1 MYNYD
6 SGRDRGDRGDRGDRC
21 KPVCAGI
28 VLRNEKK
35 EYLLVLGREHR
46 KWSFPKGH
54 IEDGESWQECAQRE
68 TFEETG
74 LTVSIP
80 DDGRL
85 QGTQPTGDAKR
96 VRKCFT
102 QKSVYFLLK
111 IDCVQGDLE
120 LAPRDVEEIIEINW
134 FDRKKLMGMS
144 RDDVNS
150 DLWQFITALKWI
162 Y

>member
-1 MYNYD
+1 MYNYENQ
-6 SGRDRGDRGDRGDRC
+6 GENQGETRGEERRC
-21 KPVCAGI
+21 KPVCAGV

-80 DDGRL
+80 EDVRQD
-85 QGTQPTGDAKR
+85 TKR

-111 IDCVQGDLE
+111 TDCIQGDLE

-134 FDRKKLMGMS
+134 FDRRKLLGMA